1 MTAWKFSSGV
11 VPTCVGPHEGGSD
24 RLTARASRT
33 TPMSTPAGEPALF
46 ETTREGSW
54 RAIRATRS
62 LHPPGMGPRGPRHPR
77 LLPRTRGRPGRGVT
91 HTRRHTNVKERGH
104 VGARIPISS
113 ASLSYRIRL
122 ITYHFTHRRK
132 IRKPRHHSRGSSV
145 PASGRGSLHIRR
157 RRKNYRTH
165 PGALPAASP
174 YTTRARVQGM
184 REKH

>member
-1 MTAWKFSSGV
+1 MLAQIRDHAW
-11 VPTCVGPHEGGSD
+11 H
-24 RLTARASRT
+24 
-33 TPMSTPAGEPALF
+33 TPACIPA
-46 ETTREGSW
+46 GKGK
-54 RAIRATRS
+54 S
-62 LHPPGMGPRGPRHPR
+62 LEMPENARRRRIPTHLGHLPLDLGPRGPRHPR
-77 LLPRTRGRPGRGVT
+77 LLPRTRRSPGRGVE
-91 HTRRHTNVKERGH
+91 TRGRYTSRHTNVRERGH
-104 VGARIPISS
+104 VGARIPISL

-145 PASGRGSLHIRR
+145 PALGRGSLHIRR
-157 RRKNYRTH
+157 RRKNYRAH

>member
-1 MTAWKFSSGV
+1 V
-11 VPTCVGPHEGGSD
+11 
-24 RLTARASRT
+24 R
-33 TPMSTPAGEPALF
+33 
-46 ETTREGSW
+46 
-54 RAIRATRS
+54 
-62 LHPPGMGPRGPRHPR
+62 
-77 LLPRTRGRPGRGVT
+77 
-91 HTRRHTNVKERGH
+91 ERGH

-174 YTTRARVQGM
+174 YATRARVQGM
-184 REKH
+184 REKHSQRQPERRSALRMVRPLTGPSAKLQSAMRSVRCLGRRTPLRPLAWSSDGWSRETVYLRAWTLVACSRSSPGPSTESVRLAVAPPRTRRRRLRE